1 MLSNQE
7 KINILN
13 KILSTKE
20 FKSSATYKK
29 LLTYLV
35 DASINNKKLKEYYL
49 AVDVF
54 EKGKDFNPSEDSSV
68 RVYVSNLRKKLD
80 HYYATEGKNDAYK
93 IEIPKGHYDLN
104 FVKAVPVNKKSD
116 SEESNGKLT
125 KILIPLLFVTG
136 ILAIYFGYHYF
147 KYKETVINNEI
158 LMHPVWSNLI
168 KDNKPLLITLGNDLF
183 FLEKQDGEE
192 TIVRKHFI
200 NTTDE
205 FKYYRK
211 THPDKKINKITPY
224 YFFPAIS
231 VTELPILIQKIN
243 YPGKIYFKSTYECNG
258 NDTKKYDV
266 IFFGSFRNLHFW
278 DFLLGKSSIKYSDN
292 PTNLYL
298 EVSAADT
305 SIIFKQSG
313 QPNKEHVDFC
323 LFRKLPGPNNNT
335 IYMFV
340 SFFQPGLSAATNYML
355 DEKSLNRLTQ
365 KLKSKYGKLPEYFDV
380 VFKTSGYSSTP
391 FKTSIE
397 YINKIDPLKTKLW

>member
-1 MLSNQE
+1 MLNNQE
-7 KINILN
+7 KIKILN
-13 KILSTKE
+13 NILSTKE
-20 FKSSATYKK
+20 FKSSGTYKK

-158 LMHPVWSNLI
+158 LTHPVWSNLI
-168 KDNKPLLITLGNDLF
+168 KDNKPVLIALGNDLF

-192 TIVRKHFI
+192 TIVRKHYI

-205 FKYYRK
+205 FNYYKK
-211 THPDKKINKITPY
+211 THPEKKIDKITPY
-224 YFFPAIS
+224 YFYSAIN
-231 VTELPILIQKIN
+231 VAELPILLHKLN
-243 YPGKIYFKSTYECNG
+243 LEKPVSLKSSFKFSGDDTRK
-258 NDTKKYDV
+258 NDI
-266 IFFGSFRNLHFW
+266 IFYGSFRNLYSW
-278 DFLLGKSSIKYSDN
+278 KFLLTNSSIKYSNN
-292 PTNLYL
+292 PDNLYL
-298 EVSAADT
+298 EISVNGKEK
-305 SIIFKQSG
+305 IFKQSG
-313 QPNKEHVDFC
+313 EPNKEHVDYC
-323 LFRKLPGPNNNT
+323 LFRKLPGPNKNT
-335 IYMFV
+335 IYMFI
-340 SFFQPGLSAATNYML
+340 SFFQPGLAAATNYL
-355 DEKSLNRLTQ
+355 LNEKTLNKLAQ
-365 KLKSKYGKLPEYFDV
+365 KLKTKYGKLPEYFDV
-380 VFKTSGYSSTP
+380 LFKTRGYSGTP

-397 YINKIDPLKTKLW
+397 YINKIDPQKVKLW